1 MKRLILLGFAVLG
14 IVAAAP
20 VYAKTVTVTITAA
33 GYVPKTES
41 IVIGDAV
48 TFTNG
53 TTAAHTVV
61 LKPATG
67 FSCSGSLAIQPAQSA
82 TCTFN
87 TAAKYAVSDA
97 TNKTAGFKGTIT
109 VARAGVA
116 VTAQT
121 APSAAT
127 YGAQITVSGTIAS
140 GQANEKVTI
149 QGQECGANAMKNV
162 GTATTTTGGSF
173 KFVTQPSRNTTYQ
186 AKYKTSTSST
196 TVEKLRPRV
205 TLRKLARHK
214 YNVRV
219 LADDSFAGKA
229 VVFQRFVKSQGR
241 WVRVKTVFLKV
252 GGGSTT
258 PINPTDVS
266 TVTFRSR
273 IRARLSVRA
282 VLTQSQVGACYLA
295 TRSNV
300 IRS

>member
-116 VTAQT
+116 VTGPTPPA
-121 APSAAT
+121 AAT
-127 YGAQITVSGTIAS
+127 DGAHKTRNRPIANRP
-140 GQANEKVTI
+140 AN
-149 QGQECGANAMKNV
+149 
-162 GTATTTTGGSF
+162 
-173 KFVTQPSRNTTYQ
+173 
-186 AKYKTSTSST
+186 
-196 TVEKLRPRV
+196 
-205 TLRKLARHK
+205 HK
-214 YNVRV
+214 
-219 LADDSFAGKA
+219 G
-229 VVFQRFVKSQGR
+229 
-241 WVRVKTVFLKV
+241 
-252 GGGSTT
+252 
-258 PINPTDVS
+258 
-266 TVTFRSR
+266 
-273 IRARLSVRA
+273 
-282 VLTQSQVGACYLA
+282 
-295 TRSNV
+295 
-300 IRS
+300 